1 MSPGAP
7 QENKTEALQ
16 KNARDYFMTL
26 PSDALTI
33 LERTSRT
40 FYIPI
45 SALPDRLREAV
56 ASAYLCMR
64 AIDEIEDHPTL
75 DPEIK
80 ARELVAISD
89 LLQAQTTVEDF
100 THAECVAIFA
110 GHTDEQP
117 EVTTRIDEWACLAPA
132 FIAPRIWE
140 ATAGMAARMA
150 QWVLTGW
157 RIETEGDLNR
167 YTYAVAG
174 AVGLLV
180 CDIGAWFDGVQM
192 HRAHALQFGR
202 GLQSVNI
209 LRNRAVDLTRGVDFY
224 PAGWSNEDM
233 DRYARRNLRLADEY
247 ARTLPPGPFA
257 HFIQIPLALAMA
269 TLDTMAQGEEK
280 LSREAVQE
288 LVARLRQP

>member
-1 MSPGAP
+1 
-7 QENKTEALQ
+7 
-16 KNARDYFMTL
+16 MTL
-26 PSDALTI
+26 PADALAV

-56 ASAYLCMR
+56 ASGYLCMR

-75 DPEIK
+75 DPKIK

-89 LLQAQTTVEDF
+89 LFQAQTTVEDF
-100 THAECVAIFA
+100 AHDEFAAIFA
-110 GHTDEQP
+110 GHEDEQP
-117 EVTTRIDEWACLAPA
+117 EVTTRIGEWACLAPD

-140 ATAGMAARMA
+140 ATAGMASRMA
-150 QWVLTGW
+150 RWVTDDW
-157 RIETEGDLNR
+157 RVETEADLDR

-180 CDIGAWFDGVQM
+180 CDIGAWYDGAQM
-192 HRAHALQFGR
+192 HRSHALHFGR

-209 LRNRAVDLTRGVDFY
+209 LRNRKVDLARGVDFY
-224 PAGWSNEDM
+224 PNGWTDEDM

-247 ARTLPPGPFA
+247 ARTLPPGPFGY
-257 HFIQIPLALAMA
+257 FIQIPLALATA
-269 TLDTMAQGEEK
+269 TLDTMAEGEEK

-288 LVARLRQP
+288 LVARLSQP

>member
-1 MSPGAP
+1 
-7 QENKTEALQ
+7 
-16 KNARDYFMTL
+16 MTL
-26 PSDALTI
+26 PSDALAI

-45 SALPDRLREAV
+45 SGLPDQLREAV

-75 DPEIK
+75 DAETK

-89 LLQAQTTVEDF
+89 LLQAQTTVDAF
-100 THAECVAIFA
+100 AHAEFAAIFA
-110 GHTDEQP
+110 ERASEQP
-117 EVTTRIDEWACLAPA
+117 EVTTRISEWACLAPA

-150 QWVLTGW
+150 RWVTDDW
-157 RIETEGDLNR
+157 RIETEADLDR
-167 YTYAVAG
+167 YTFAVAG

-180 CDIGAWFDGVQM
+180 CDIGAWYDGVQM
-192 HRAHALQFGR
+192 HRSHALHFGR

-209 LRNRAVDLTRGVDFY
+209 LRNRAVDLARGVDFY
-224 PAGWSNEDM
+224 PTGWSNDDM

-247 ARTLPPGPFA
+247 ARTLPPGPFVY
-257 HFIQIPLALAMA
+257 FIQIPLALATA
-269 TLDTMAQGEEK
+269 TLDTLARGEEK
-280 LSREAVQE
+280 LSREAVLA
-288 LVARLRQP
+288 LVQQMNQS

>member
-1 MSPGAP
+1 
-7 QENKTEALQ
+7 
-16 KNARDYFMTL
+16 MTL
-26 PSDALTI
+26 SADALAV

-56 ASAYLCMR
+56 ASGYLCMR

-75 DPEIK
+75 DPQIK

-89 LLQAQTTVEDF
+89 LFQAQTTVEDF
-100 THAECVAIFA
+100 AHDEFAAIFA

-117 EVTTRIDEWACLAPA
+117 EVTTRIGEWACLAPD

-140 ATAGMAARMA
+140 ATAGMASRMA
-150 QWVLTGW
+150 RWVTDDW
-157 RIETEGDLNR
+157 RIETEADLDR

-174 AVGLLV
+174 AVGCWSATSAPGTTARRCTARTRCTL
-180 CDIGAWFDGVQM
+180 GAGYNPSISCATARWTWRVVWTSI
-192 HRAHALQFGR
+192 HRVGR
-202 GLQSVNI
+202 TRI
-209 LRNRAVDLTRGVDFY
+209 WTATRG
-224 PAGWSNEDM
+224 AIC
-233 DRYARRNLRLADEY
+233 ARRTSTRGRCHRGTFGY
-247 ARTLPPGPFA
+247 
-257 HFIQIPLALAMA
+257 FIQIPLALATA

-288 LVARLRQP
+288 LVARLSQP